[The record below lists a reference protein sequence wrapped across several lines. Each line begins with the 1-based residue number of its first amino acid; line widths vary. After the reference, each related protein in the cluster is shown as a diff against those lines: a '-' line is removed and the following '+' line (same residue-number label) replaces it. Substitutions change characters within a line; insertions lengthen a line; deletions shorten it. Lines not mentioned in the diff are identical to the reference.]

1 MASWTAGM
9 VSPFI
14 LKMNCRIL
22 INYEC
27 LSVQLVLIKLLLKT
41 KLFSSKKKI
50 LKSRIQNFALSKKSL
65 KHRLSILRDHMD
77 FIAKR
82 ELVNAKQIA
91 AMSLELITNKDY
103 ERKTSEVSKKIVET
117 MAFPENDGYPRN
129 W

>member
-1 MASWTAGM
+1 
-9 VSPFI
+9 
-14 LKMNCRIL
+14 
-22 INYEC
+22 
-27 LSVQLVLIKLLLKT
+27 
-41 KLFSSKKKI
+41 
-50 LKSRIQNFALSKKSL
+50 
-65 KHRLSILRDHMD
+65 MD